1 MDRYEIGTLTT
12 RCFPRICTCRSLLTD
27 RLPCLLLS
35 SVRQI
40 GKGSFGSVYLVQRR
54 SDGGQFVM
62 KKMPVS
68 RVPAKEMEAYH
79 NEVRLLSEL
88 QHPGIVAYIESFL
101 DQQTAQMCIIM
112 SYCEGGDLAHFLS
125 SRASPSSP
133 SPPSP
138 LPEAEILYHF
148 VQMLLALLFMHDKH
162 ILHRDLKTANIFIK
176 NGLIQLGDLGISK
189 ALSSSSSFAST
200 CIGTPYYMSPE
211 LFKSRPYNHKS
222 DVWALG
228 CVLYEMCAGG
238 RHAFDAASLN
248 GLAAKIMKGG
258 YAGIGSGY
266 SRQTQQLIA
275 AMLQVNPSL
284 RPSVREILC
293 MPPVRRSLRRF
304 VHVVL
309 RHRDFWRDK
318 DVDNFTRQIQRLGM
332 QDMIAEVS
340 SGAAVPP
347 LHPAA
352 AAPLPAAAGGMVV
365 VGVGGRKDVRKALDL
380 LGEEERE
387 KVRMEKK
394 LAELREMQAERER
407 KLRDRE
413 KLKDRGERRRSGGK
427 EQQPALPPS
436 QTPAVAAAAAVLE
449 RRREEEQRRR
459 EEEARRRR
467 ERERERE
474 RLREWEKEKERQQ
487 REAEERRRRQAEQ
500 SRERERRQREERERA
515 AVQVRVLQRE
525 RESERLQRRLY
536 DEKAEQERQEM
547 ERIRSEGEELK
558 RNLQQLQETEEEEQ
572 GAAAGSEK
580 ERVMQRRDRER
591 KQREAEEMQR
601 LRAARRDYRE
611 EKSRALERKEAVEG
625 KRAAAG
631 AGLEEREAEDGDVR
645 SSDAAREDEDDD
657 AAAAA
662 ERAAMEAGKLRI
674 EQLTAHLQDYGKRLQ
689 TLRTTMQV
697 TALIQESLTEDGDD
711 DEQDEAEAADGE
723 EGEEAEEEAEAA
735 AAHSSLL
742 VSVEERMRAL
752 GRECVRVFGK
762 ELFVRLY
769 GLIAESRD
777 AGVGEEEIED
787 GIRQREEGRGAAG
800 AADERWRRWRLVDQ
814 LIFMESHCDNAAEEE
829 EQQAI
834 QRY

>member
-1 MDRYEIGTLTT
+1 M
-12 RCFPRICTCRSLLTD
+12 
-27 RLPCLLLS
+27 
-35 SVRQI
+35 
-40 GKGSFGSVYLVQRR
+40 YLVQRR
-54 SDGGQFVM
+54 SDGVQFVM

-68 RVPAKEMEAYH
+68 RSAPAKEMESYH

-88 QHPGIVAYIESFL
+88 QHPGIVSYLESFL
-101 DQQTAQMCIIM
+101 DPHSAQMCIIM

-125 SRASPSSP
+125 SRSSPSSP
-133 SPPSP
+133 SPASP

-162 ILHRDLKTANIFIK
+162 ILHRDLKTANIFIR

-258 YAGIGSGY
+258 YAGVGSGY

-284 RPSVREILC
+284 RPSVRDILC

-309 RHRDFWRDK
+309 RHRDFWRDR

-332 QDMIAEVS
+332 QDMIAEVAIA
-340 SGAAVPP
+340 GPAPP
-347 LHPAA
+347 LPPAA
-352 AAPLPAAAGGMVV
+352 AAAASPLPAAGAGMVV
-365 VGVGGRKDVRKALDL
+365 VGVGGRKDVRKALEL

-394 LAELREMQAERER
+394 LAELSEMQAERER

-413 KLKDRGERRRSGGK
+413 KLKERAERRRSGGK
-427 EQQPALPPS
+427 EQQPALAAAA
-436 QTPAVAAAAAVLE
+436 TPAVAAAAAVLE

-459 EEEARRRR
+459 EEDVRRRR

-474 RLREWEKEKERQQ
+474 RLRDWEKEKERQQ

-500 SRERERRQREERERA
+500 SRERERERRQREERERDRERA

-558 RNLQQLQETEEEEQ
+558 RHLQQLQDTEEEEQ

-580 ERVMQRRDRER
+580 ERVIQRRERER
-591 KQREAEEMQR
+591 RQREAEEMQR

-625 KRAAAG
+625 KRAAAA
-631 AGLEEREAEDGDVR
+631 AGLEEREADDADVR
-645 SSDAAREDEDDD
+645 SDAAREEEDAETE
-657 AAAAA
+657 AAEAA
-662 ERAAMEAGKLRI
+662 ERVAMEAGKLRL
-674 EQLTAHLQDYGKRLQ
+674 EQLTAHLHEYGKRLQ

-723 EGEEAEEEAEAA
+723 EAEQEAE

-752 GRECVRVFGK
+752 GRECVRVLGK

-769 GLIAESRD
+769 RHIAECRD
-777 AGVGEEEIED
+777 AGVGEDEIED
-787 GIRQREEGRGAAG
+787 GIRQRETASGAA
-800 AADERWRRWRLVDQ
+800 AAGDERWRRWRLVDQ
-814 LIFMESHCDNAAEEE
+814 LLFMESHCDSAADDE
-829 EQQAI
+829 EQRTI
-834 QRY
+834 H